1 MPIAKDLDAVYFAAN
16 VSTVAVNVTFGN
28 LPEASQRFI
37 IEYGLKQYIQD
48 GAAVSKE
55 FTSGERKGEKKT
67 AEEIAAE
74 KTEGVEERLDNL
86 RSGEFIRRGTVERLS
101 PEEMRRVAYIEDT
114 IRTAAAKARV
124 KLPTKKADATWWT
137 DKVASY
143 YEKNQA
149 AVDKEMA
156 RQARELDK
164 IEIDLS
170 DLPAK

>member
-101 PEEMRRVAYIEDT
+101 PEEMRRVAY
-114 IRTAAAKARV
+114 
-124 KLPTKKADATWWT
+124 
-137 DKVASY
+137 
-143 YEKNQA
+143 
-149 AVDKEMA
+149 
-156 RQARELDK
+156 
-164 IEIDLS
+164 
-170 DLPAK
+170 